1 MARTRGPKSAAK
13 RSLRSLRRPRLPR
26 WLLPL
31 AVLGVVGFLYVR
43 PITTYL
49 ETRDQLSERRSEVA
63 TLRAEH
69 VRVTARLER
78 ATSLE
83 ELARAARRIGFV
95 RPEEHLFIVRGTA
108 AWSRRHA
115 DALRADASG

>member
-63 TLRAEH
+63 TLRAEQ